1 MVDNKETLISEYTEK
16 LKKQIN
22 PRNLKKYVQSYMK
35 YVQWTTP
42 TSNNNNVHQIITG
55 IPY

>member
-16 LKKQIN
+16 LKKQVN

-35 YVQWTTP
+35 
-42 TSNNNNVHQIITG
+42 
-55 IPY
+55 

>member
-1 MVDNKETLISEYTEK
+1 MFLHFVHLSRHPQPVRSFLQHLEMVDNKETLISEYTEK

-35 YVQWTTP
+35 
-42 TSNNNNVHQIITG
+42 
-55 IPY
+55 